1 MDRDGGLT
9 GPSAGGRRRRWTA
22 ALAAVLSLA
31 LLASA
36 FRLPVGGTAPAHV
49 PGAVRA
55 AEPDLRITGFGP
67 DSYDPAESADVGTAA
82 TLAQLYEGL
91 TAFDYSLNVRPA
103 LARDW
108 QVDTDGR
115 RIVFRLRDGLTFSD
129 GTPLTADDV
138 VRSWLRVVDPE
149 RPSPL
154 ASLLADV
161 EGALDYLAGRQ
172 SDPETVGIRALD
184 RERVEVRFRTPA
196 SYFLAAAASPTL
208 AVVPPG
214 IETGTSLRP
223 GTFVGSGGYVLA
235 ATGDTA
241 LTLEA
246 NARYWAG
253 PPALGR
259 IEMVTDLAGESPV
272 TLFEDGR
279 LDYTDIA
286 SYDASWIGWDRDLGP
301 SLRAVPSLTVEYYGF
316 DATRQPFDDERVRR
330 AFALAVDWRRLATLA
345 GADYQPANSLVPPGI
360 PGRSDADFLP
370 PHDPDEARR
379 LLADAG
385 YPNGAGFPDV
395 ALQTGGTFFDA
406 AVRESLREELGLSL
420 RAEVLEDYFGRLDGD
435 DPPLFWHLG
444 WIADYPHPQDF
455 LGLLLGA
462 EQVTNYGRW
471 SDPEYE
477 AALTRAAEATDPA
490 AQRAAYDEAERI
502 VQARAPIV
510 PVAYSAGWALSREG
524 LLGADPAGIGII
536 RFAGLAWAR

>member
-1 MDRDGGLT
+1 MV
-9 GPSAGGRRRRWTA
+9 A
-22 ALAAVLSLA
+22 LA

-36 FRLPVGGTAPAHV
+36 FRLPVGGAAPAHA
-49 PGAVRA
+49 PEAVRA
-55 AEPDLRITGFGP
+55 AEPDLRITGFAP

-91 TAFDYSLNVRPA
+91 TAFDPSLTVRPA

-108 QVDTDGR
+108 QVDADGR

-129 GTPLTADDV
+129 GSPLAAGDV
-138 VRSWLRVVDPE
+138 VRSWLRVIRPD

-161 EGALDYLAGRQ
+161 EGALDYLTGRE

-214 IETGTSLRP
+214 IETGASMRP

-235 ATGDTA
+235 AAGDTA

-259 IEMVTDLAGESPV
+259 IEMITDLAGESPV
-272 TLFEDGR
+272 TRFEDGL
-279 LDYTDIA
+279 LDYTGIA
-286 SYDASWIGWDRDLGP
+286 SYDASWIGWDRDLGA

-316 DATRQPFDDERVRR
+316 DTTRPPFDDARVRR

-345 GADYQPANSLVPPGI
+345 GSDYEAANSLVPPGI
-360 PGRSDADFLP
+360 PGRSNADFLP
-370 PHDPDEARR
+370 PHDPDEAQR

-385 YPNGAGFPDV
+385 FPGGAGFPDV
-395 ALQTGGTFFDA
+395 ALQTGGNAFDA
-406 AVRESLREELGLSL
+406 AVRESFREELGVTL
-420 RAEVLEDYFGRLDGD
+420 RAEVLDDFFARLYSD
-435 DPPLFWHLG
+435 DPPLLWHLG

-455 LGLLLGA
+455 LGLLLGGG
-462 EQVTNYGRW
+462 QVTNYGRW
-471 SDPEYE
+471 SDPDYD

-490 AQRAAYDEAERI
+490 AQRAAYDDAERI
-502 VQARAPIV
+502 VRDQVPIV

-536 RFAGLAWAR
+536 RFAGLAWDR